1 LLELP
6 TKRIPEHRGRAKII
20 FFSIG
25 PRQRNTVKAI
35 MNEKNL
41 PDRKSRVAV
50 LLPARRVDA
59 ALAPLVEELLATGIG
74 AIILVDD
81 GCPAEDKP
89 ALDLLARRERVYLE
103 RHAVNLGKGRAL
115 KTGMNFFLTAFP
127 EFCGLVTADTDGQH
141 CVADIVRVIDA
152 LLSAPNRA
160 VLGCRSFA
168 GNVPLRSR
176 FGNLLTRTIFHFVS
190 GHWVSDTQTG
200 LRAFPRTL
208 VPELVALSGERYEYE
223 MTVLAYLCRHA
234 KVPIEVPISTIY
246 IDDNRSSQFNP
257 VRDSMRIYFVL
268 VRFYASSL
276 ISSGLDLA
284 GFSVTYWL
292 TRNILLS
299 VVVGRTSSL
308 VNFALNRGLVFHNHS
323 SIRGSIWRYYLLAAV
338 LGAISYSAI
347 RGLSGWLGW
356 NMVAIK
362 MLVESLL
369 SLASFSVQRTLVF
382 ARGSNEQSE

>member
-1 LLELP
+1 ML
-6 TKRIPEHRGRAKII
+6 RAAAGGRARII
-20 FFSIG
+20 FFSTG
-25 PRQRNTVKAI
+25 PQRQNAVKAI
-35 MNEKNL
+35 MNDKDPHNKN
-41 PDRKSRVAV
+41 SRVAV

-74 AIILVDD
+74 AIVLVDD

-89 ALDLLARRERVYLE
+89 ALEMLAQRDRVYLQ

-127 EFCGLVTADTDGQH
+127 EFSGLVTADTDGQH
-141 CVADIVRVIDA
+141 CVADIVRVIEA

-168 GNVPLRSR
+168 GTVPLRSR
-176 FGNLLTRTIFHFVS
+176 FGNSLTCQVFRAVS

-200 LRAFPRTL
+200 LRAFPRAL
-208 VPELVALSGERYEYE
+208 LPELMALPGERYEYE
-223 MTVLAYLCRHA
+223 MTVLAYLCRHG

-246 IDDNRSSQFNP
+246 IDNNRSSHFDP

-268 VRFYASSL
+268 LRFYVSSL
-276 ISSGLDLA
+276 ISAGLDLI
-284 GFSVTYWL
+284 GFTLTYWL

-299 VVVGRTSSL
+299 VVVGRSSSL
-308 VNFALNRGLVFHNHS
+308 VNFALNRGLVFHNRS

-347 RGLSGWLGW
+347 RGLSSLLGW

-362 MLVESLL
+362 ILVESLL
-369 SLASFSVQRTLVF
+369 SLVSFSVQRTLVF
-382 ARGSNEQSE
+382 GRAGNEQSE